1 MLDSEPLSEDEI
13 NARTSEMVL
22 TSVVASASAMAWF
35 EWLINLPDELE
46 VIWRRRRSIAT
57 WIYACARYSSMAAVI
72 PLFISFAS
80 HNRYEECFCE
90 DAHCLV

>member
-1 MLDSEPLSEDEI
+1 
-13 NARTSEMVL
+13 
-22 TSVVASASAMAWF
+22 MAWF

-80 HNRYEECFCE
+80 HNVGVVPFYAALGTEPSAFTNRGMKSAF
-90 DAHCLV
+90 ARTPIA